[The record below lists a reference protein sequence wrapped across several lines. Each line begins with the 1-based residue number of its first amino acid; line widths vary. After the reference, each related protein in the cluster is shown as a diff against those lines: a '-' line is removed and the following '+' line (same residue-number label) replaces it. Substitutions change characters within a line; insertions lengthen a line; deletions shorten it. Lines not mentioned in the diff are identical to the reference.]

1 VLGRRL
7 GLVALVLATAA
18 VPAGC
23 GGDDAGAERWAND
36 VCTSLGAWIDDVDG
50 ALESLGDE
58 GLELQA
64 EDVRAAADDIREAT
78 DQLAREL
85 RELGPPDTAS
95 AERAEDELE
104 TLRAELQT
112 QLERVEAA
120 AETSR
125 DPLELAATVATAL
138 AAASNQLEASFQKLQ
153 DLDPG
158 GELEKGFR
166 DAEACDE
173 LRERVEEID

>member
-1 VLGRRL
+1 M
-7 GLVALVLATAA
+7 LVLAAAA

-23 GGDDAGAERWAND
+23 GGDDAGTERWAND

-64 EDVRAAADDIREAT
+64 EDVRAAAADIREAT
-78 DQLAREL
+78 GQLAGDL
-85 RELGPPDTAS
+85 GDLGPPDTAS
-95 AERAEDELE
+95 AERAEGELE

-112 QLERVEAA
+112 QLERIEAA

-138 AAASNQLEASFQKLQ
+138 AAASNQLEATFQRLQ

-158 GELEKGFR
+158 GELEEGFR

-173 LRERVEEID
+173 LRERVEEIN